1 MAWTVPHTNLCAT
14 HVRRGANPQ
23 SITASVASVQLEGT
37 AWQQFRFGSQ
47 QWQTESWRLY
57 DIIGQ
62 LHFIANWAG
71 NSVSRCRL
79 YVAEVD
85 ETGEAGE
92 ETTNPEI
99 AALAAG
105 PLGSGPAKDEAL
117 RLCGLNLYVPGE
129 GYMVAEADA
138 GDDGE
143 DRWFV
148 VSGRLIRRSGDQIT
162 IRRPMLYGGGE
173 MFYRPGVD
181 LILRSWTPHPAD
193 PDEADSPT
201 RSAIPD
207 LRELEAIRKREYAEL
222 DSRLAGAGILPLP
235 SNIDFPRGP
244 EDPTGLNG
252 FGQRLMQTMATSL
265 LDRSSAEAMVP
276 ILITVPPDVLDK
288 IKPVTFWSELSAQL
302 LPLRDSA
309 IKSLAQSLDIPPEV
323 LLGIGDTNHWNAW
336 AVTEEAIS
344 TQIVPLLSRIAD
356 ALTTGYLRG
365 ALEEMGLD
373 PGAYVY
379 AFDTAPLTTRPNR
392 SADALNYHQAGLL
405 SDEAAVEAGAFRD
418 DQMPKQSE
426 RLRRMAEK
434 IVVANPLF
442 LSDPT
447 IQQLLGID
455 LPVANPIPEP
465 APAPEVPPAEPG
477 GGTEPAPVDGTEA
490 HPIPQQTPQTED
502 TTAAALVAVANL
514 ATRRAL
520 ALAGGRLVPHNQRD
534 RYPGTPR
541 HELHARHG
549 PISHERADTVL
560 RGAWDE
566 LPEVAADLAVDP
578 WQLQRLLHGFSVEL
592 LTRGTTFDATLL
604 RDVLATAA
612 RGRAL
617 SRPRLEVAA

>member
-1 MAWTVPHTNLCAT
+1 MPHTNLCAT
-14 HVRRGANPQ
+14 HTRAGANPR
-23 SITASVASVQLEGT
+23 SVTASVASVQLDGT

-47 QWQTESWRLY
+47 QWQTEAWRLY

-71 NSVSRCRL
+71 NSVARCRL

-92 ETTNPEI
+92 ETKDPDI

-117 RLCGLNLYVPGE
+117 RLCGINLYVPGD

-138 GDDGE
+138 GDEGD

-148 VSGRLIRRSGDQIT
+148 VSGRLIRRSGDQVT
-162 IRRPMLYGGGE
+162 IRRPMLFGGGD
-173 MFYRPGVD
+173 MLYRPGVD

-222 DSRLAGAGILPLP
+222 DSRLAGAGLLPLP

-244 EDPTGLNG
+244 EDPTGLLG
-252 FGQRLMQTMATSL
+252 FGHRLMQTMATSL
-265 LDRSSAEAMVP
+265 QDRSSAEAMVP

-288 IKPVTFWSELSAQL
+288 IKPVTFWSELSDQL
-302 LPLRDSA
+302 LPLRESA

-336 AVTEEAIS
+336 AVTEEAIT
-344 TQIVPLLSRIAD
+344 TQIVPLLNRIAD

-373 PGAYVY
+373 PGSYVY
-379 AFDTAPLTTRPNR
+379 AFDTAPLTNRPNR

-405 SDEAAVEAGAFRD
+405 SDEAAVEAGAFRE
-418 DQMPKQSE
+418 DQMPDQAE

-434 IVVANPLF
+434 IVIANPLF
-442 LSDPT
+442 LSEPT
-447 IQQLLGID
+447 IQQLLGI
-455 LPVANPIPEP
+455 NIPTPTP
-465 APAPEVPPAEPG
+465 APAEVPPAEPG
-477 GGTEPAPVDGTEA
+477 GGENPAPVEA
-490 HPIPQQTPQTED
+490 ENPRALPEQTPQTEE
-502 TTAAALVAVANL
+502 TTAALVAVANL

-520 ALAGGRLVPHNQRD
+520 ALAGGRIVPHTQRD
-534 RYPGTPR
+534 RYSGTPR
-541 HELHARHG
+541 HQLHSRHG
-549 PISHERADTVL
+549 PITPDRADAVL
-560 RGAWDE
+560 RGAWDD
-566 LPEVAADLAVDP
+566 LPEVAAELAIDP
-578 WQLQRLLHGFSVEL
+578 WQLQRLLHGFAVEL
-592 LTRGTTFDATLL
+592 LTRGMAFDPRLL
-604 RDVLATAA
+604 RDLLATAI

-617 SRPRLEVAA
+617 AVPLEVAA